1 MRLMKSLLAFVAAL
15 TCAAASLP
23 AQRRARI
30 GPTVSTIA
38 IDEGGSSRRYTSFG
52 GTIALLTGDDSETGL
67 MVSRYPD
74 LSGDACEFALTFLG
88 LDSYYYPI
96 GARGVA
102 PFASSQLGLARVSE
116 SRVPL
121 LGSCPGTVE
130 TSSELGLGFG
140 LGVRVGAGDAVVAV
154 VEGRFFQV
162 LPRQLQGLEARGT
175 VAIAFGKPRQT
186 ELLNGTLGPALS
198 FLVPISGPLEGRGPF
213 FGVRFR
219 RDTKKSSTVGLQ
231 IDYAALKVT
240 ESCTPPGCEPHAV
253 LFAPGYEASLHPR
266 WGRFYGELGLL
277 IAGFPEVGPDRG
289 LAQGAHGGIG
299 FDIYAGERTMVNLNS
314 RLLWLQ
320 RATGD
325 NVFGVQ
331 IGASVSPKL
340 VHPKAKP

>member
-1 MRLMKSLLAFVAAL
+1 MKQLLPLVAAL
-15 TCAAASLP
+15 TCAAAPLS
-23 AQRRARI
+23 AQRRVRV
-30 GPTVSTIA
+30 GPTASTIA
-38 IDEGGSSRRYTSFG
+38 IDEGSTSRSYTSFG
-52 GTIALLTGDDSETGL
+52 AVIALLTGDDAETGL
-67 MVSRYPD
+67 TVSRYPD
-74 LSGDACEFALTFLG
+74 LSNGACELALTFVG
-88 LDSYYYPI
+88 LDSYYYPV

-102 PFASSQLGLARVSE
+102 PFASSQVGLARVSE

-130 TSSELGLGFG
+130 TTSELGLGFG

-162 LPRQLQGLEARGT
+162 LPRQLQGLEARAT
-175 VAIAFGKPRQT
+175 VSVAFGPPRQS
-186 ELLNGTLGPALS
+186 ELLRGTLGPALS
-198 FLVPISGPLEGRGPF
+198 FLIPVSGPLEGRGPF

-231 IDYAALKVT
+231 IDYAAFKVT
-240 ESCTPPGCEPHAV
+240 ESCTPPGCKPHAV

-299 FDIYAGERTMVNLNS
+299 FDIYAGERAMVNLNA

-320 RATGD
+320 RATGS
-325 NVFGVQ
+325 NVFGLQV
-331 IGASVSPKL
+331 GASVSPKL
-340 VHPKAKP
+340 VHPKAP